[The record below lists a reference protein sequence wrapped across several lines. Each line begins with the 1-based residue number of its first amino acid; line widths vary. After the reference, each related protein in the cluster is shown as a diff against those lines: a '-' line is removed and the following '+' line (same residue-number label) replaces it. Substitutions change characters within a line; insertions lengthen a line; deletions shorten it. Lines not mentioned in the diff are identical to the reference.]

1 MPRTGKDKR
10 VPEFD
15 VSGVFNASGVEHL
28 RILIP
33 ESELVL

>member
-10 VPEFD
+10 VPEFE
-15 VSGVFNASGVEHL
+15 VSKAFNASGVEHL
-28 RILIP
+28 KILIP